1 MSTETSNPGLT
12 EPNTVMCGE
21 RKRTLVVMIDG
32 TSKPYTKKVSARI
45 LAIETP
51 WALDTPFRTPMFYD
65 YSGFW
70 QKTIKGNSGAIIR
83 LGLEHL

>member
-21 RKRTLVVMIDG
+21 SKRTLVVMIDG

-45 LAIETP
+45 LAIETF
-51 WALDTPFRTPMFYD
+51 WALVTPFRTPMFYG
-65 YSGFW
+65 YSSFSP
-70 QKTIKGNSGAIIR
+70 KTIKRTSGAIIR
-83 LGLEHL
+83 PGLEHL